1 MALGAFFNDPFAP
14 GSESKIA
21 WGEYQIKVMPELRV
35 SDVTEKSIIFNA
47 SKDPNARLAILRD
60 ANFSR
65 PPGETVKAFCRSNQ
79 CSYSHYEGDAVEGA
93 IANFKMDKNLQLVL
107 IKPKAGNLWIE
118 YKGPKEHF
126 TTFETLINDIHTQ
139 SIEMEKTI

>member
-14 GSESKIA
+14 ESESKIA
-21 WGEYQIKVMPELRV
+21 WGEYQIKVVPELRV

-79 CSYSHYEGDAVEGA
+79 CSYSHYEGDAVE
-93 IANFKMDKNLQLVL
+93 
-107 IKPKAGNLWIE
+107 
-118 YKGPKEHF
+118 
-126 TTFETLINDIHTQ
+126 
-139 SIEMEKTI
+139 